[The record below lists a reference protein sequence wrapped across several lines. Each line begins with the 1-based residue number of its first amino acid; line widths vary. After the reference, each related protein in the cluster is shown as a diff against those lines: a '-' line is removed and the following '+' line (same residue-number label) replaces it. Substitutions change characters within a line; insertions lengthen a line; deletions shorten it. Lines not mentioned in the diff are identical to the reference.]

1 MSKLPES
8 EAARY
13 EEQARKALAEDIHY
27 LTSVT
32 QMADVKEVVTSEE
45 VFAANGM
52 KLVDKGVAIGSG
64 LRERLLKHVLLKPID
79 QSLAVRDG
87 VSAELL
93 VQESGRLID
102 REPYLQRLLASDQEA
117 ETAQEA
123 LGELK
128 LPGQLG
134 FKLTVARAQQPG
146 LFEHLLLV
154 AVIGYVLAKH
164 PKLPPQQCSNALLAG
179 LMHDLGEL
187 HTDPALLDRDH
198 RISGEEMRFVDVHP
212 ITSYL
217 IAKEIVGSSHP
228 EVATAVLQHQE
239 KLDGSGYPY
248 GLRGEA
254 VGQLARVISIADVCA
269 SLIVRFGGNQR
280 LSTWMRLDRQKFDP
294 VLIARLQRGLGS
306 GADDASPT
314 ESVDLTQIQ
323 AAAQLLRHWSE
334 FSAALQGKAPPT
346 LAFLF
351 ERMADLRL
359 MMLQFGLNPDD
370 PLSLQALVGEREIA
384 NEMAAAFDEVRWQ
397 ITDLQ
402 RETQR
407 RRKTIVLSSEDDG
420 RLFETWL
427 AEIQA
432 YLQAVT
438 PPDLAAAL
446 RR

>member
-1 MSKLPES
+1 MATPSES
-8 EAARY
+8 EAAHY
-13 EEQARKALAEDIHY
+13 EEQARKALDEDIHY

-32 QMADVKEVVTSEE
+32 QMADVKEVVAREE

-52 KLVDKGVAIGSG
+52 KLLDKGVAIGSG

-79 QSLAVRDG
+79 QSLVVKDG
-87 VSAELL
+87 VSAEMLA
-93 VQESGRLID
+93 EEAGRLID
-102 REPYLQRLLASDQEA
+102 SEPYLQRLLTGGAGAEA
-117 ETAQEA
+117 HQEA
-123 LGELK
+123 LGRLR
-128 LPGQLG
+128 LPDQLG
-134 FKLTVARAQQPG
+134 FKLTVARAQQPR

-154 AVIGYVLAKH
+154 ALISHHLAQRL
-164 PKLPPQQCSNALLAG
+164 KLAPQQCSDALLAG

-198 RISGEEMRFVDVHP
+198 RIREEEMRYVDVHP

-217 IAKEIVGSSHP
+217 IAKEIVRGHS

-254 VGQLARVISIADVCA
+254 IGQLARVVSIADACA
-269 SLIVRFGGNQR
+269 SIMARFSGNER
-280 LSTWMRLDRQKFDP
+280 LSTLMRLNRQKFDP
-294 VLIARLQRGLGS
+294 ALVALLQRGLSHG
-306 GADDASPT
+306 DDGASPA
-314 ESVDLTQIQ
+314 ESIDPAQVQ
-323 AAAQLLRHWSE
+323 AAAQLLRRWGE
-334 FSAALQGKAPPT
+334 FSATLQGKPPQE

-351 ERMADLRL
+351 ERMADLRIML
-359 MMLQFGLNPDD
+359 LQFGLNPDD
-370 PLSLQALVGEREIA
+370 PQSLQTLISDRDIA

-397 ITDLQ
+397 IADLL

-407 RRKTIVLSSEDDG
+407 RREAIVLSGEDS

-427 AEIQA
+427 GEIRD

-446 RR
+446 LR